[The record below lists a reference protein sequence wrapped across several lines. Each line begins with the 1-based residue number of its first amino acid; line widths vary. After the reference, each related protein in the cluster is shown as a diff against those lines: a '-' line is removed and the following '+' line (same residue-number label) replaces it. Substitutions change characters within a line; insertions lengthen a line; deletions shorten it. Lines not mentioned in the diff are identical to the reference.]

1 MIIWGWRKLR
11 KIMLE
16 VEEMECDHCHNV
28 SRFKLV
34 RLTSWFT
41 LFFIP
46 LIPLKSEY
54 FISCSICE
62 YGYKIDK
69 HEKERIMME
78 RGKLR

>member
-1 MIIWGWRKLR
+1 M
-11 KIMLE
+11 
-16 VEEMECDHCHNV
+16 
-28 SRFKLV
+28 

-54 FISCSICE
+54 FISCPICE
-62 YGYKIDK
+62 YGFKIDK
-69 HEKERIMME
+69 HEKERIKLE